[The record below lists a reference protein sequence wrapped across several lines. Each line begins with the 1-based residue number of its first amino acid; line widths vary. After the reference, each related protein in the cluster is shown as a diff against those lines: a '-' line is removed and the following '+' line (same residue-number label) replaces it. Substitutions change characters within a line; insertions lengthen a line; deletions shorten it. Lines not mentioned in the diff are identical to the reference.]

1 MYGSTRGGAGGL
13 CSSCPAGNPHRGHSQ
28 ISGTA
33 ASVAKLG
40 RVSCRFEHQKDTQTR
55 GADSPRSAS
64 PIGPA
69 PTLLPRMA
77 LPLLTE
83 HPLSCGLFLARACR
97 CLMPRR
103 RSRVEYENSRR
114 AQALPVEDA
123 EADDTEEPDNT
134 RDDREPVEIPL
145 DYRG

>member
-1 MYGSTRGGAGGL
+1 
-13 CSSCPAGNPHRGHSQ
+13 
-28 ISGTA
+28 
-33 ASVAKLG
+33 VAKLG
-40 RVSCRFEHQKDTQTR
+40 RVSCRLEHQNDTQTR

-83 HPLSCGLFLARACR
+83 YPLSLWVCFSPVPYLPHAYAGTA
-97 CLMPRR
+97 
-103 RSRVEYENSRR
+103 SRMKSRR
-114 AQALPVEDA
+114 ARALPIEDA

-145 DYRG
+145 NYRG